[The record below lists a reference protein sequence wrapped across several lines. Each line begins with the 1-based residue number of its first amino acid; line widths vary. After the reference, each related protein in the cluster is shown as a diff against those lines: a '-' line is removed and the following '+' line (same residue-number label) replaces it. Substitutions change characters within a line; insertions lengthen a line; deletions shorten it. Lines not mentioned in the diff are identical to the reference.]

1 MKVKTLLLIALVALM
16 CSCSDDVLNEGSRY
30 SAQPVP
36 RVTFSFD
43 SITAPNV
50 WAQYQSLEEMLAAC
64 QIPEEKLNSMSTD
77 ELIDVCMSHPL
88 HSLYFAYNNEMVGA
102 KVVFEHF
109 NGFSELKKRKDAPTK
124 MLEFYDDINF
134 NAATPK
140 VHRENFSKITYMG
153 FIELYLASKELTS
166 LYEGENLEK
175 LELVSNKVL
184 EKKLEDP
191 SIYTVRRSLLINSQ
205 VKLAQGTLSKEE
217 TDALKSFISVGGNVD
232 NPQEYTRISAIVS
245 K

>member
-1 MKVKTLLLIALVALM
+1 MKVNTFLLIALVALI

-88 HSLYFAYNNEMVGA
+88 HALYFAYNNEMVGA

-124 MLEFYDDINF
+124 MLAFYDDINF

-140 VHRENFSKITYMG
+140 VHREDFSKSHIWDSLN
-153 FIELYLASKELTS
+153 FILHQKNSHRFMREKTLRNWSWFLIKCLRKSWKTHLSTQFAARCSSTLKLSWHKELF
-166 LYEGENLEK
+166 
-175 LELVSNKVL
+175 
-184 EKKLEDP
+184 
-191 SIYTVRRSLLINSQ
+191 
-205 VKLAQGTLSKEE
+205 
-217 TDALKSFISVGGNVD
+217 LKRK
-232 NPQEYTRISAIVS
+232 PMP
-245 K
+245 

>member
-1 MKVKTLLLIALVALM
+1 MKVNTFLLIALVALM

-30 SAQPVP
+30 SAQPIP

-88 HSLYFAYNNEMVGA
+88 HALYFAYNNEMVGA

-109 NGFSELKKRKDAPTK
+109 NGFSELKKEKMPLRRCWRFMMTSTSMPQHQKFTEKISQKSHIWDSLNFILHQKNSHRFMREKTLRNWSWFLIKCLRKSWKTH
-124 MLEFYDDINF
+124 LSTQF
-134 NAATPK
+134 AARCSSTLK
-140 VHRENFSKITYMG
+140 LSWH
-153 FIELYLASKELTS
+153 KELF
-166 LYEGENLEK
+166 
-175 LELVSNKVL
+175 
-184 EKKLEDP
+184 
-191 SIYTVRRSLLINSQ
+191 
-205 VKLAQGTLSKEE
+205 
-217 TDALKSFISVGGNVD
+217 LKRK
-232 NPQEYTRISAIVS
+232 PMP
-245 K
+245 

>member
-1 MKVKTLLLIALVALM
+1 
-16 CSCSDDVLNEGSRY
+16 
-30 SAQPVP
+30 
-36 RVTFSFD
+36 
-43 SITAPNV
+43 
-50 WAQYQSLEEMLAAC
+50 
-64 QIPEEKLNSMSTD
+64 
-77 ELIDVCMSHPL
+77 
-88 HSLYFAYNNEMVGA
+88 
-102 KVVFEHF
+102 
-109 NGFSELKKRKDAPTK
+109 
-124 MLEFYDDINF
+124 MLEFYDESNF
-134 NAATPK
+134 NATTPK
-140 VHRENFSKITYMG
+140 VHREDFSKITYMG

-205 VKLAQGTLSKEE
+205 VKLTQGTLSKEE

>member
-1 MKVKTLLLIALVALM
+1 MKVNTFLLIALVALM

-30 SAQPVP
+30 SAQPIP

-88 HSLYFAYNNEMVGA
+88 HALYFAYNNEMVGA

-124 MLEFYDDINF
+124 MLAFYDDINF
-134 NAATPK
+134 NAASPK
-140 VHRENFSKITYMG
+140 VHREDFSKITYMG

-166 LYEGENLEK
+166 LYEEK
-175 LELVSNKVL
+175 TLRNWSWFLIKCLRKSWKTHLSTQFAARCSSTLKLSWHKELF
-184 EKKLEDP
+184 
-191 SIYTVRRSLLINSQ
+191 
-205 VKLAQGTLSKEE
+205 
-217 TDALKSFISVGGNVD
+217 LKRK
-232 NPQEYTRISAIVS
+232 PMP
-245 K
+245 

>member
-1 MKVKTLLLIALVALM
+1 MKVNTFLLIALVALM

-30 SAQPVP
+30 SAQPIP

-88 HSLYFAYNNEMVGA
+88 HALYFAYNNEMVGA

-124 MLEFYDDINF
+124 MLAFMMTSTSMPQHQKFTEKISQKSHIWDSLNF
-134 NAATPK
+134 ILHQKNSHRFMREKTLRNWSWFLIKCLRKSWKTHLSTQFAARCSSTLK
-140 VHRENFSKITYMG
+140 LSWH
-153 FIELYLASKELTS
+153 KELF
-166 LYEGENLEK
+166 
-175 LELVSNKVL
+175 
-184 EKKLEDP
+184 
-191 SIYTVRRSLLINSQ
+191 
-205 VKLAQGTLSKEE
+205 
-217 TDALKSFISVGGNVD
+217 LKRK
-232 NPQEYTRISAIVS
+232 PMP
-245 K
+245 

>member
-1 MKVKTLLLIALVALM
+1 MKVNTFLLIALVALM

-88 HSLYFAYNNEMVGA
+88 HALYFAYNNEMVGA

-124 MLEFYDDINF
+124 MLAFYDDINF

-140 VHRENFSKITYMG
+140 VHREDFSKITYMG

-166 LYEGENLEK
+166 LYTEVLHYLPMPLKCLRKSWKTHLSTQFAARCSSTLK
-175 LELVSNKVL
+175 LSWHKELF
-184 EKKLEDP
+184 
-191 SIYTVRRSLLINSQ
+191 
-205 VKLAQGTLSKEE
+205 
-217 TDALKSFISVGGNVD
+217 LKRK
-232 NPQEYTRISAIVS
+232 PMP
-245 K
+245 